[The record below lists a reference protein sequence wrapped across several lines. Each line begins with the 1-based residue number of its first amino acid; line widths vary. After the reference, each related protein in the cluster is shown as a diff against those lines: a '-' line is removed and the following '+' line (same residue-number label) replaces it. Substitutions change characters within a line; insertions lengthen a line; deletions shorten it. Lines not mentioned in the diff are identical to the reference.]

1 MSIITHTH
9 KRLSRSV
16 WKSFIYSVFLFCFFL
31 MPAASQAQF
40 LPKSPGI
47 ETSGDIF
54 LYGLPA
60 SALATTLILKDKEG
74 TWQFTKGFV
83 VNTAVTVALKYG
95 INKRRPFNS
104 GYQAF
109 PSGHTSITFQSASF
123 IQMRYGWKYGIPAYA
138 LAAWTGY
145 SRVNATRHDEYDVLA
160 GAVVG
165 IGSSLLFTDR
175 YEREDMQLTFSSG
188 EEGWLL
194 GFTYAF

>member
-1 MSIITHTH
+1 MSQITQTN
-9 KRLSRSV
+9 KKIFRSV
-16 WKSFIYSVFLFCFFL
+16 LRAIIYPVFLICFFL
-31 MPAASQAQF
+31 MPAASQAQVI
-40 LPKSPGI
+40 PKSPGI

-54 LYGLPA
+54 LYSLPT
-60 SALATTLILKDKEG
+60 SALATTLLLKDREG
-74 TWQFTKGFV
+74 TWQFAKGFV

-145 SRVNATRHDEYDVLA
+145 SRVYATRHDGYDVLA

-188 EEGWLL
+188 EEGWSL